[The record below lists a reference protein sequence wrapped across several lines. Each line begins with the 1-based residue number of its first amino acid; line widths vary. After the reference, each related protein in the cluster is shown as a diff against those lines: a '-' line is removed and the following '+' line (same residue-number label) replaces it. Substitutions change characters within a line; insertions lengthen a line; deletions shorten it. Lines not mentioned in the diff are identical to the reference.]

1 MSDTESEKLRADIW
15 LWRARFYKTR
25 ALAGAQIK
33 KRGVRITRHG
43 QTRRTDKPGSTV
55 STGDVVTFGRSP
67 HIRTV
72 EVLGLGTRRGPA
84 SEAEALYR
92 DLGDE
97 E

>member
-1 MSDTESEKLRADIW
+1 MSDTDAERLRADIW

-25 ALAGAQIK
+25 AVAGSQIK
-33 KRGVRITRHG
+33 RRGIRITRHG
-43 QTRRTDKPGSTV
+43 QTRRTDKPGATV
-55 STGDVVTFGRSP
+55 CTGDVVTFGRSP
-67 HIRTV
+67 HIRSV
-72 EVLGLGTRRGPA
+72 EVLGLGKRRGPA

>member
-1 MSDTESEKLRADIW
+1 MSALNDEKLRVDTW

-25 ALAGAQIK
+25 SLAGTQIK

-43 QTRRTDKPGSTV
+43 QTRRTDKPGATV
-55 STGDVVTFGRSP
+55 YTGDVVTFGRSP
-67 HIRTV
+67 HIRSV

-84 SEAEALYR
+84 SEAETLYR
-92 DLGDE
+92 DVGDE

>member
-1 MSDTESEKLRADIW
+1 MNAADNEKLRVDIW

-55 STGDVVTFGRSP
+55 CSGDVVTFGRSP

-72 EVLGLGTRRGPA
+72 EVLELGARRGPA
-84 SEAEALYR
+84 SEAAALYR
-92 DLGDE
+92 EVEDE
-97 E
+97 